1 MPNSLKLKTTVQWIG
16 LIAGPVLA
24 LLLYSQLP
32 YAYPNGAGEQ
42 VAFSSA
48 GRATMALA
56 VWMAVWWMTE
66 AVELYAT
73 ALLPLVAL
81 PIAGASPVREA
92 AAPYAHELIFLFM
105 GGFLIALAM
114 QRWGLH
120 KRLALKALRA
130 AGDHPAGIVA
140 CFMGV
145 TAFFSM
151 WVSNTATAVMMLPIA
166 LSIIGLVEQVQPGSM
181 GVGAGNGD
189 RGNDGTEGD
198 STVKGSTG
206 IAGADGTGNGG
217 AGNGGA
223 GDGTRNSGAGN
234 GGSGSKTR
242 PHFALCLLLGIAYAA
257 SIGGIGTIIG
267 TPPNVFLASFI
278 QSSLGEE
285 ISFVRW
291 MGVGLPLVAVFL
303 PLTWLLLTRVLYPVR
318 GVRIEGSREVTEK
331 VYRALGAMSR
341 GEKAVLAIFLLAA
354 LSWITRPL
362 LVQVQIGAIHPLAG
376 LSDPVIAMLA
386 ALALFVV
393 PVDVKRRVF
402 VMNWETAVKLP
413 WGILLLFGGGLSL
426 AAAIRANGVGEYIGH
441 QLAFLSGIPT
451 LLLVMAVIALVI
463 FLTELTSNTATTAT
477 FIPILAALAP
487 VFDLHPY
494 MLIVPAAIAASCA
507 FMLPVATPPNAIIFG
522 SGHVTIQQMIR
533 AGFWLN
539 LTGVVLITVLVYTV
553 MMRML
558 GV

>member
-1 MPNSLKLKTTVQWIG
+1 MPH
-16 LIAGPVLA
+16 
-24 LLLYSQLP
+24 
-32 YAYPNGAGEQ
+32 AYPNSAGET
-42 VAFSSA
+42 VAFSNA
-48 GRATMALA
+48 GRATTALA

-81 PIAGASPVREA
+81 PMTGAASVRAA

-114 QRWGLH
+114 QRWELH
-120 KRLALKALRA
+120 RRLALRALRT

-166 LSIIGLVEQVQPGSM
+166 LSIITLVEQVEPGST
-181 GVGAGNGD
+181 A
-189 RGNDGTEGD
+189 
-198 STVKGSTG
+198 
-206 IAGADGTGNGG
+206 
-217 AGNGGA
+217 
-223 GDGTRNSGAGN
+223 N
-234 GGSGSKTR
+234 GGSGTKTR

-303 PLTWLLLTRVLYPVR
+303 PLAWLMLTRVLYPLR
-318 GVRIEGSREVTEK
+318 GERIEGSGEVTERA
-331 VYRALGAMSR
+331 YRELGAMSR
-341 GEKAVLAIFLLAA
+341 GERIVLAVFVLAA

-362 LVQVQIGAIHPLAG
+362 LVRVQIGDMHPLAG
-376 LSDPVIAMLA
+376 LSDPVIAMVA
-386 ALALFVV
+386 ALVLFVV

-402 VMNWETAVKLP
+402 VMNWETALKIP
-413 WGILLLFGGGLSL
+413 WGILLLFGG
-426 AAAIRANGVGEYIGH
+426 RAQPGGGHPDQRRGGVHRAPAGD
-441 QLAFLSGIPT
+441 
-451 LLLVMAVIALVI
+451 LVRHALRC
-463 FLTELTSNTATTAT
+463 SSSW
-477 FIPILAALAP
+477 P
-487 VFDLHPY
+487 
-494 MLIVPAAIAASCA
+494 S
-507 FMLPVATPPNAIIFG
+507 
-522 SGHVTIQQMIR
+522 SR
-533 AGFWLN
+533 S
-539 LTGVVLITVLVYTV
+539 
-553 MMRML
+553 
-558 GV
+558 

>member
-1 MPNSLKLKTTVQWIG
+1 MFKTTIQWIG
-16 LIAGPVLA
+16 LIAGPVLSI
-24 LLLYSQLP
+24 LLYSLLP
-32 YAYPNGAGEQ
+32 HAYPNSAGET
-42 VAFSSA
+42 VEFSNA
-48 GRATMALA
+48 GRATTALA

-81 PIAGASPVREA
+81 PMSGAASVRAA

-120 KRLALKALRA
+120 RRLALRALRA

-166 LSIIGLVEQVQPGSM
+166 LSIISLVEQVEPG
-181 GVGAGNGD
+181 
-189 RGNDGTEGD
+189 T
-198 STVKGSTG
+198 
-206 IAGADGTGNGG
+206 
-217 AGNGGA
+217 
-223 GDGTRNSGAGN
+223 
-234 GGSGSKTR
+234 KTR

-267 TPPNVFLASFI
+267 TPPNVFLASYI
-278 QSSLGEE
+278 HSSLGEE

-303 PLTWLLLTRVLYPVR
+303 PLAWLMLTRVLYPLR
-318 GVRIEGSREVTEK
+318 GERIEGSRDVTERA
-331 VYRALGAMSR
+331 YRELGVMSR
-341 GEKAVLAIFLLAA
+341 GERIVLVVFLLAA

-362 LVQVQIGAIHPLAG
+362 LVNVRIGDMHPLAG
-376 LSDPVIAMLA
+376 LSDPVIAMVA
-386 ALALFVV
+386 ALVLFVV
-393 PVDVKRRVF
+393 PVDVRRRVF
-402 VMNWETAVKLP
+402 VMNWETALKLP

-426 AAAIRANGVGEYIGH
+426 AAAIRVNGVGEYIGH
-441 QLAFLSGIPT
+441 QLAFLSGIPV

-487 VFDLHPY
+487 VFDLHPF

-507 FMLPVATPPNAIIFG
+507 FMLPVATPPNAIVFG

-539 LTGVVLITVLVYTV
+539 LSGVVLITLLVYTV

>member
-1 MPNSLKLKTTVQWIG
+1 
-16 LIAGPVLA
+16 
-24 LLLYSQLP
+24 
-32 YAYPNGAGEQ
+32 
-42 VAFSSA
+42 
-48 GRATMALA
+48 
-56 VWMAVWWMTE
+56 
-66 AVELYAT
+66 
-73 ALLPLVAL
+73 
-81 PIAGASPVREA
+81 
-92 AAPYAHELIFLFM
+92 
-105 GGFLIALAM
+105 
-114 QRWGLH
+114 
-120 KRLALKALRA
+120 
-130 AGDHPAGIVA
+130 
-140 CFMGV
+140 
-145 TAFFSM
+145 
-151 WVSNTATAVMMLPIA
+151 
-166 LSIIGLVEQVQPGSM
+166 
-181 GVGAGNGD
+181 
-189 RGNDGTEGD
+189 
-198 STVKGSTG
+198 
-206 IAGADGTGNGG
+206 
-217 AGNGGA
+217 
-223 GDGTRNSGAGN
+223 
-234 GGSGSKTR
+234 
-242 PHFALCLLLGIAYAA
+242 
-257 SIGGIGTIIG
+257 
-267 TPPNVFLASFI
+267 
-278 QSSLGEE
+278 
-285 ISFVRW
+285 

-303 PLTWLLLTRVLYPVR
+303 PLTWLMLTRVLYPVR

-331 VYRALGAMSR
+331 AYRDLGAMSR
-341 GEKAVLAIFLLAA
+341 GERVVLTVFLLAA
-354 LSWITRPL
+354 LSWIARPL
-362 LVQVQIGAIHPLAG
+362 LVQVQIGGIHPLAG
-376 LSDPVIAMLA
+376 LSDPVIAMVA

-477 FIPILAALAP
+477 FIPILAALSP

-539 LTGVVLITVLVYTV
+539 LTGVVLITLLVYTV

>member
-1 MPNSLKLKTTVQWIG
+1 MKTTNLKTTIQWIG
-16 LIAGPVLA
+16 LIAGPLLA

-32 YAYPNGAGEQ
+32 HAYPNGTGEI
-42 VAFSSA
+42 VEFSSA

-56 VWMAVWWMTE
+56 AWMAVWWMTE

-73 ALLPLVAL
+73 ALIPLVAL
-81 PIAGASPVREA
+81 PMTGASAVREA

-120 KRLALKALRA
+120 KRLALKALRE

-166 LSIIGLVEQVQPGSM
+166 LSIIGLVEQVEPGSM

-189 RGNDGTEGD
+189 RGNDEAEGGG
-198 STVKGSTG
+198 TVKS
-206 IAGADGTGNGG
+206 D
-217 AGNGGA
+217 AGNG
-223 GDGTRNSGAGN
+223 DT
-234 GGSGSKTR
+234 GSKTR

-303 PLTWLLLTRVLYPVR
+303 PLTWLMLTRVLYPVR
-318 GVRIEGSREVTEK
+318 GMRIEGSREVTEK
-331 VYRALGAMSR
+331 AYRELGAMSR
-341 GEKAVLAIFLLAA
+341 GEKVVLVVFLLAA

-362 LVQVQIGAIHPLAG
+362 LVHVQVGDLHPLAG

-393 PVDVKRRVF
+393 PVDVKQRVF

-477 FIPILAALAP
+477 FIPILAALSP

-539 LTGVVLITVLVYTV
+539 LLGVVLITLLVYTV

>member
-1 MPNSLKLKTTVQWIG
+1 
-16 LIAGPVLA
+16 
-24 LLLYSQLP
+24 
-32 YAYPNGAGEQ
+32 
-42 VAFSSA
+42 
-48 GRATMALA
+48 MAI
-56 VWMAVWWMTE
+56 WWMTE

-81 PIAGASPVREA
+81 PITGAAPVREA

-120 KRLALKALRA
+120 RRLALKALRA

-145 TAFFSM
+145 TAFLSM

-166 LSIIGLVEQVQPGSM
+166 LSIINLVDRDEPGS
-181 GVGAGNGD
+181 ASD
-189 RGNDGTEGD
+189 AE
-198 STVKGSTG
+198 
-206 IAGADGTGNGG
+206 GTG
-217 AGNGGA
+217 
-223 GDGTRNSGAGN
+223 T
-234 GGSGSKTR
+234 SGSKATSN
-242 PHFALCLLLGIAYAA
+242 FALCLLLGIAYAA

-267 TPPNVFLASFI
+267 TPPNVFLASYI
-278 QSSLGEE
+278 QSNLGQE

-291 MGVGLPLVAVFL
+291 MGVGLPLVAIFL
-303 PLTWLLLTRVLYPVR
+303 PLTWLMLTRVLYPVR
-318 GVRIEGSREVTEK
+318 TTRIEGSGEVTEAA
-331 VYRALGAMSR
+331 YRELGSMSR
-341 GEKAVLAIFLLAA
+341 GEKLVLVVFLFAAVT
-354 LSWITRPL
+354 WITRPV
-362 LVQVQIGAIHPLAG
+362 LVQIQFGDFQPLAG
-376 LSDPVIAMLA
+376 LSDPVIAMIA
-386 ALALFVV
+386 ALMLFVV

-402 VMNWETAVKLP
+402 VMNWETAVKIP

-426 AAAIRANGVGEYIGH
+426 AAAIRVNHVGEYIGH
-441 QLAFLSGIPT
+441 HLGILSGIPT

-487 VFDLHPY
+487 VFDLHPF

-507 FMLPVATPPNAIIFG
+507 FMLPVATPPNAIVFG
-522 SGHVTIQQMIR
+522 SGHVTIHQMIR
-533 AGFWLN
+533 AGLWLN
-539 LTGVVLITVLVYTV
+539 LIGVVLITVLAYT
-553 MMRML
+553 MIMWIL

>member
-1 MPNSLKLKTTVQWIG
+1 MRSHISTNPKTLKTTIQWIG
-16 LIAGPVLA
+16 LIAGPALA
-24 LLLYSQLP
+24 LLLYSLLP
-32 YAYPNGAGEQ
+32 HAYPNSAGET
-42 VAFSSA
+42 VEFSNA
-48 GRATMALA
+48 GRATTALA

-81 PIAGASPVREA
+81 PMTGAASVRAA

-120 KRLALKALRA
+120 RRMALRALRA

-166 LSIIGLVEQVQPGSM
+166 LSIISLVEQVEPG
-181 GVGAGNGD
+181 
-189 RGNDGTEGD
+189 T
-198 STVKGSTG
+198 
-206 IAGADGTGNGG
+206 
-217 AGNGGA
+217 
-223 GDGTRNSGAGN
+223 
-234 GGSGSKTR
+234 KTR
-242 PHFALCLLLGIAYAA
+242 PHFALCLLLGIAYSA

-267 TPPNVFLASFI
+267 TPPNVFLASYI
-278 QSSLGEE
+278 QSSLGQE

-303 PLTWLLLTRVLYPVR
+303 PLAWLMLTRVLYPLR
-318 GVRIEGSREVTEK
+318 GERIEGSRAVTERA
-331 VYRALGAMSR
+331 YRELGAMSR
-341 GEKAVLAIFLLAA
+341 GERVVLAVFLLAA
-354 LSWITRPL
+354 VSWIARPL
-362 LVQVQIGAIHPLAG
+362 LMRVQIGDLHPLAG
-376 LSDPVIAMLA
+376 LSDPVIAMVA
-386 ALALFVV
+386 ALILFVV

-402 VMNWETAVKLP
+402 VMNWETALKLP

-426 AAAIRANGVGEYIGH
+426 AAAIRVNGVGEYIGH
-441 QLAFLSGIPT
+441 QLGILSGIPVM
-451 LLLVMAVIALVI
+451 LLVMAVIALVI

-487 VFDLHPY
+487 VFDLHPF

-507 FMLPVATPPNAIIFG
+507 FMLPVATPPNAIVFG

-539 LTGVVLITVLVYTV
+539 LAGVVLITLLVYTV

>member
-1 MPNSLKLKTTVQWIG
+1 MNSLKLKTTVQWIG

-32 YAYPNGAGEQ
+32 GAYPNSAGEQ

-48 GRATMALA
+48 ARATMALA
-56 VWMAVWWMTE
+56 AWMAVWWMTE

-81 PIAGASPVREA
+81 PMAGASAVREA

-120 KRLALKALRA
+120 RRLALRALRA

-166 LSIIGLVEQVQPGSM
+166 LSIIGLVEQVEPGSV
-181 GVGAGNGD
+181 VGGGGNSGDGNG
-189 RGNDGTEGD
+189 
-198 STVKGSTG
+198 GS
-206 IAGADGTGNGG
+206 GNGG
-217 AGNGGA
+217 AGNVA
-223 GDGTRNSGAGN
+223 TGT
-234 GGSGSKTR
+234 KTR

-303 PLTWLLLTRVLYPVR
+303 PLTWLMLTRVLYPVR

-331 VYRALGAMSR
+331 AYRDLGAMSR
-341 GEKAVLAIFLLAA
+341 GERVVLAVFLLAA
-354 LSWITRPL
+354 LSWIARPL
-362 LVQVQIGAIHPLAG
+362 LVQVQIGGFHPLAG
-376 LSDPVIAMLA
+376 LSDPVIAMVA

-477 FIPILAALAP
+477 FIPILAALSP

-539 LTGVVLITVLVYTV
+539 LTGVVLITLLVYTV

>member
-1 MPNSLKLKTTVQWIG
+1 M
-16 LIAGPVLA
+16 
-24 LLLYSQLP
+24 
-32 YAYPNGAGEQ
+32 GE
-42 VAFSSA
+42 VIAFSNA

-81 PIAGASPVREA
+81 PMTGAASVRAA

-120 KRLALKALRA
+120 RRLALRALRA

-166 LSIIGLVEQVQPGSM
+166 LSIIALVEQVEPGSVA
-181 GVGAGNGD
+181 GGSGNG
-189 RGNDGTEGD
+189 GTE
-198 STVKGSTG
+198 SGSG
-206 IAGADGTGNGG
+206 NGGTGNGG
-217 AGNGGA
+217 
-223 GDGTRNSGAGN
+223 SGPKA
-234 GGSGSKTR
+234 R

-278 QSSLGEE
+278 QSSLGQE

-303 PLTWLLLTRVLYPVR
+303 PLVWLMLTRVLYPLR
-318 GVRIEGSREVTEK
+318 GERIEGSSEVTERA
-331 VYRALGAMSR
+331 YRELGAMSR
-341 GEKAVLAIFLLAA
+341 GERVVLAVFLLAA
-354 LSWITRPL
+354 LSWIARPL
-362 LVQVQIGAIHPLAG
+362 LIRVQIGDMHPLAG
-376 LSDPVIAMLA
+376 LSDPVIAMVA
-386 ALALFVV
+386 ALVLFVV

-402 VMNWETAVKLP
+402 VMNWETALKLP

-426 AAAIRANGVGEYIGH
+426 AAAIRVNGVGEYIGH
-441 QLAFLSGIPT
+441 QLGILSGVPA

-487 VFDLHPY
+487 VFDLHPF

-539 LTGVVLITVLVYTV
+539 LMGVVLITMLVYTV

>member
-1 MPNSLKLKTTVQWIG
+1 MGGRLSNSNLKTTIQWIG
-16 LIAGPVLA
+16 LIAGPVVA
-24 LLLYSQLP
+24 ILLYSQLP
-32 YAYPNGAGEQ
+32 LVYMSGTGEV
-42 VAFSSA
+42 VAFSNA
-48 GRATMALA
+48 GRATTALA
-56 VWMAVWWMTE
+56 AWMAIWWMTE

-81 PIAGASPVREA
+81 PMAGASPVREA

-120 KRLALKALRA
+120 RRMALMALRA

-166 LSIIGLVEQVQPGSM
+166 LSIIGLVEQVEPGSVA
-181 GVGAGNGD
+181 GGADN
-189 RGNDGTEGD
+189 D
-198 STVKGSTG
+198 STGKRGP
-206 IAGADGTGNGG
+206 
-217 AGNGGA
+217 
-223 GDGTRNSGAGN
+223 
-234 GGSGSKTR
+234 GSKTR

-278 QSSLGEE
+278 QSNLGQE

-291 MGVGLPLVAVFL
+291 MGVGVPLVAVFL
-303 PLTWLLLTRVLYPVR
+303 PLTWLMLTRVLYPLR
-318 GVRIEGSREVTEK
+318 TVRIEGSRQVTEK
-331 VYRALGAMSR
+331 AYRELGAMSR
-341 GEKAVLAIFLLAA
+341 GEGVVLAVFLLAA
-354 LSWITRPL
+354 LSWIARPL
-362 LVQVQIGAIHPLAG
+362 LVEVQIGGLNPLAG
-376 LSDPVIAMLA
+376 LSDPVIAMVA

-393 PVDVKRRVF
+393 PVDMKRRIF
-402 VMNWETAVKLP
+402 VMNWETTVKLP

-426 AAAIRANGVGEYIGH
+426 AAAIRANGVGEFIGH

-463 FLTELTSNTATTAT
+463 YLTELTSNTATTAT

-487 VFDLHPY
+487 VFDLHPF

-539 LTGVVLITVLVYTV
+539 LMGVVLITMLVYTV

-558 GV
+558 GG

>member
-1 MPNSLKLKTTVQWIG
+1 MKSLKLKTTVQWIG

-24 LLLYSQLP
+24 LLLYSLLP
-32 YAYPNGAGEQ
+32 HAYTNSEGEPIE
-42 VAFSSA
+42 FSNA

-56 VWMAVWWMTE
+56 AWMAIWWMTE

-81 PIAGASPVREA
+81 PMSGASPVREA

-120 KRLALKALRA
+120 RRLALRALRA

-166 LSIIGLVEQVQPGSM
+166 LSIIGLVEQVEPGS
-181 GVGAGNGD
+181 VG
-189 RGNDGTEGD
+189 
-198 STVKGSTG
+198 
-206 IAGADGTGNGG
+206 GG
-217 AGNGGA
+217 AGNGGRGNGGA
-223 GDGTRNSGAGN
+223 SGTVNAGN
-234 GGSGSKTR
+234 GSTGNGESRTKTR

-278 QSSLGEE
+278 QSSLGQE

-303 PLTWLLLTRVLYPVR
+303 PLTWLMLTRVLYPVR
-318 GVRIEGSREVTEK
+318 GERIEGSSEVTE
-331 VYRALGAMSR
+331 RAYQELGAMSR
-341 GEKAVLAIFLLAA
+341 GERAVLVVFLLAA

-362 LVQVQIGAIHPLAG
+362 LVRVQVGDLHPLAG
-376 LSDPVIAMLA
+376 LSDPVVAMVA

-477 FIPILAALAP
+477 FIPILAALSP

-539 LTGVVLITVLVYTV
+539 LLGVVLITVLVYTV

>member
-1 MPNSLKLKTTVQWIG
+1 MESLNLKTTIQWIG
-16 LIAGPVLA
+16 LVAGPVLA
-24 LLLYSQLP
+24 VLLYSLLP
-32 YAYPNGAGEQ
+32 HAYPNSAGETIE
-42 VAFSSA
+42 FSNA

-56 VWMAVWWMTE
+56 VWMAIWWMTE

-81 PIAGASPVREA
+81 PMTGAASVRAA

-120 KRLALKALRA
+120 RRLALRALRA

-166 LSIIGLVEQVQPGSM
+166 LSIISLVEQVEPGSM
-181 GVGAGNGD
+181 VG
-189 RGNDGTEGD
+189 
-198 STVKGSTG
+198 GSG
-206 IAGADGTGNGG
+206 SG
-217 AGNGGA
+217 
-223 GDGTRNSGAGN
+223 GAGN
-234 GGSGSKTR
+234 GGSGGGGTGSVDSGTRTR

-278 QSSLGEE
+278 QSSLGQG

-303 PLTWLLLTRVLYPVR
+303 PLVWLMLTRVLYPLR
-318 GVRIEGSREVTEK
+318 GERIEGSREVTERA
-331 VYRALGAMSR
+331 YRELGVMSR
-341 GEKAVLAIFLLAA
+341 GERVVLAVFLLAA
-354 LSWITRPL
+354 VSWIARPL
-362 LVQVQIGAIHPLAG
+362 LVQVEIGGLHPLAG
-376 LSDPVIAMLA
+376 LSDPVIAMVA
-386 ALALFVV
+386 ALVLFVV

-402 VMNWETAVKLP
+402 VMNWETALKLP

-426 AAAIRANGVGEYIGH
+426 AAAIRVNGVGEYIGH
-441 QLAFLSGIPT
+441 QLGILSGIPV
-451 LLLVMAVIALVI
+451 LLLVIAVIALVI

-487 VFDLHPY
+487 VFDLHPF

-539 LTGVVLITVLVYTV
+539 LLGVILITVLVYTV

>member
-1 MPNSLKLKTTVQWIG
+1 MEPLKLKTTVQWIG
-16 LIAGPVLA
+16 LIAGPLLA
-24 LLLYSQLP
+24 VLLYSLLP
-32 YAYPNGAGEQ
+32 HAYPNSAGET
-42 VAFSSA
+42 VAFSNA

-56 VWMAVWWMTE
+56 AWMAVWWMTE

-73 ALLPLVAL
+73 ALLPLVTL
-81 PIAGASPVREA
+81 PMTGAASVREA

-120 KRLALKALRA
+120 RRLALKALRA

-145 TAFFSM
+145 TSFFSM

-166 LSIIGLVEQVQPGSM
+166 LSIIALVEQVEPGSV
-181 GVGAGNGD
+181 VGSSGD
-189 RGNDGTEGD
+189 DG
-198 STVKGSTG
+198 S
-206 IAGADGTGNGG
+206 GNGG
-217 AGNGGA
+217 LGDNGA
-223 GDGTRNSGAGN
+223 ENDGPGT
-234 GGSGSKTR
+234 KTR

-303 PLTWLLLTRVLYPVR
+303 PLTWLMLTRVLYPLR
-318 GVRIEGSREVTEK
+318 GERIEGSRAVTERA
-331 VYRALGAMSR
+331 YRELGAMSR
-341 GEKAVLAIFLLAA
+341 GERVVLAVFLLAA
-354 LSWITRPL
+354 VSWITRPL
-362 LVQVQIGAIHPLAG
+362 LVRIQIGDLYPLAG
-376 LSDPVIAMLA
+376 LSDPVIAMVA
-386 ALALFVV
+386 ALVLFVV
-393 PVDVKRRVF
+393 PVEVKRRVF
-402 VMNWETAVKLP
+402 GMNWETAVKLP

-426 AAAIRANGVGEYIGH
+426 AAAIRVNGVGDYIGH

-451 LLLVMAVIALVI
+451 LLLAMAVIALVI

-477 FIPILAALAP
+477 FIPILAALSP

-494 MLIVPAAIAASCA
+494 TLIVPAAIAASCA

-539 LTGVVLITVLVYTV
+539 LLGVVLITVLLYTV

>member
-1 MPNSLKLKTTVQWIG
+1 MGRRADTPVRSLQLKTTIQWIG
-16 LIAGPVLA
+16 LIAGPALA
-24 LLLYSQLP
+24 LLLYGLLP
-32 YAYPNGAGEQ
+32 HAYPNSAGET
-42 VAFSSA
+42 VEFSNA

-56 VWMAVWWMTE
+56 AWMAVWWMTE

-81 PIAGASPVREA
+81 PMTGAASVRAA

-120 KRLALKALRA
+120 RRLALRALRA

-166 LSIIGLVEQVQPGSM
+166 LSIISLVEQVEPGTK
-181 GVGAGNGD
+181 A
-189 RGNDGTEGD
+189 
-198 STVKGSTG
+198 
-206 IAGADGTGNGG
+206 
-217 AGNGGA
+217 
-223 GDGTRNSGAGN
+223 
-234 GGSGSKTR
+234 R

-278 QSSLGEE
+278 QSSLGQE

-303 PLTWLLLTRVLYPVR
+303 PIAWLMLTRVLYPLR
-318 GVRIEGSREVTEK
+318 GERIEGSREVTERA
-331 VYRALGAMSR
+331 YRELGVMSS
-341 GEKAVLAIFLLAA
+341 GERVVLVVFLLAA
-354 LSWITRPL
+354 LSWIARPL
-362 LVQVQIGAIHPLAG
+362 LVRVQIGDMHPLAG
-376 LSDPVIAMLA
+376 LSDPVIAMVA
-386 ALALFVV
+386 ALVLFVV

-402 VMNWETAVKLP
+402 VMNWETALKLP

-426 AAAIRANGVGEYIGH
+426 AAAIRINGVGEYIGH
-441 QLAFLSGIPT
+441 QLGILSGIPV

-487 VFDLHPY
+487 VFDLHPF

-507 FMLPVATPPNAIIFG
+507 FMLPVATPPNAIVFG

-539 LTGVVLITVLVYTV
+539 LLGVILITVLAYTV

>member
-1 MPNSLKLKTTVQWIG
+1 MSGT
-16 LIAGPVLA
+16 
-24 LLLYSQLP
+24 
-32 YAYPNGAGEQ
+32 GEV
-42 VAFSSA
+42 VAFSNA
-48 GRATMALA
+48 GRATAALA

-81 PIAGASPVREA
+81 PMTGAAPVRAA

-120 KRLALKALRA
+120 RRLALRALRA

-140 CFMGV
+140 CFMGI

-166 LSIIGLVEQVQPGSM
+166 LSIIALVEQVESGSVA
-181 GVGAGNGD
+181 GGSGDGGPESGSGNG
-189 RGNDGTEGD
+189 
-198 STVKGSTG
+198 
-206 IAGADGTGNGG
+206 GTGNGG
-217 AGNGGA
+217 
-223 GDGTRNSGAGN
+223 SGPKA
-234 GGSGSKTR
+234 R
-242 PHFALCLLLGIAYAA
+242 PNFALCLLLGIAYAA

-278 QSSLGEE
+278 QSSLGQE

-303 PLTWLLLTRVLYPVR
+303 PLVWLMLTRVFYPLR
-318 GVRIEGSREVTEK
+318 GERIEGSGEVTERA
-331 VYRALGAMSR
+331 YRELGAMSR
-341 GEKAVLAIFLLAA
+341 GERVVLAVFLLAA
-354 LSWITRPL
+354 LSWIVRPL
-362 LVQVQIGAIHPLAG
+362 LIRVQIGDMHPLAG
-376 LSDPVIAMLA
+376 LSDPVIAMVA

-426 AAAIRANGVGEYIGH
+426 AAAIRVNGVGEYIGH
-441 QLAFLSGIPT
+441 QLGILSGVPA

-487 VFDLHPY
+487 VFDLHPF

-539 LTGVVLITVLVYTV
+539 LMGVVLITVLAYTV

>member
-1 MPNSLKLKTTVQWIG
+1 MKSLQLKTTIQWIG
-16 LIAGPVLA
+16 LIAGPALA
-24 LLLYSQLP
+24 LLLYGLLP
-32 YAYPNGAGEQ
+32 HAYPNSAGET
-42 VAFSSA
+42 VEFSNA

-56 VWMAVWWMTE
+56 AWMAVWWMTE

-81 PIAGASPVREA
+81 PMTGAASVRAA

-120 KRLALKALRA
+120 RRLALMALRT

-166 LSIIGLVEQVQPGSM
+166 LSIISLVEQVEPGSM
-181 GVGAGNGD
+181 GG
-189 RGNDGTEGD
+189 
-198 STVKGSTG
+198 
-206 IAGADGTGNGG
+206 GTGNGG
-217 AGNGGA
+217 
-223 GDGTRNSGAGN
+223 T
-234 GGSGSKTR
+234 GSGGTGDDGPGTKAR

-278 QSSLGEE
+278 QSSLGQE

-303 PLTWLLLTRVLYPVR
+303 PLVWLMLTRVLYPLR
-318 GVRIEGSREVTEK
+318 GERIEGSRAVTERA
-331 VYRALGAMSR
+331 YRELGVMSR
-341 GEKAVLAIFLLAA
+341 GEGVVLAVFLLAA
-354 LSWITRPL
+354 ASWITRPL
-362 LVQVQIGAIHPLAG
+362 LMRVQIGDMHPLAG
-376 LSDPVIAMLA
+376 LSDPVIAMVA
-386 ALALFVV
+386 ALVLFVV

-402 VMNWETAVKLP
+402 VMNWETALKIP

-426 AAAIRANGVGEYIGH
+426 AAAIRVNGVGEYIGH
-441 QLAFLSGIPT
+441 QLGILSGIPV

-487 VFDLHPY
+487 VFDLHPF

-507 FMLPVATPPNAIIFG
+507 FMLPVATPPNAIVFG

-539 LTGVVLITVLVYTV
+539 LLGVILITVLVYTV

>member
-1 MPNSLKLKTTVQWIG
+1 
-16 LIAGPVLA
+16 
-24 LLLYSQLP
+24 
-32 YAYPNGAGEQ
+32 
-42 VAFSSA
+42 
-48 GRATMALA
+48 
-56 VWMAVWWMTE
+56 MAVWWMTE

-73 ALLPLVAL
+73 ALLPLVAM
-81 PIAGASPVREA
+81 PMTGAATVRAA

-120 KRLALKALRA
+120 RRLALRALRA

-166 LSIIGLVEQVQPGSM
+166 LSIIALVEQVEPGSVA
-181 GVGAGNGD
+181 GGSGDGGPGNGG
-189 RGNDGTEGD
+189 GNG
-198 STVKGSTG
+198 
-206 IAGADGTGNGG
+206 GTGNSDP
-217 AGNGGA
+217 A
-223 GDGTRNSGAGN
+223 
-234 GGSGSKTR
+234 SKAR

-278 QSSLGEE
+278 QSSLGQE

-303 PLTWLLLTRVLYPVR
+303 PLVWLMLTRVIYPLR
-318 GVRIEGSREVTEK
+318 GERIEGSSEVTERA
-331 VYRALGAMSR
+331 YRELGAMSR
-341 GEKAVLAIFLLAA
+341 GERVVLAVFLLAA
-354 LSWITRPL
+354 LSWIARPL
-362 LVQVQIGAIHPLAG
+362 LIRVQIGDMHPLAG
-376 LSDPVIAMLA
+376 LSDPVIAMVA
-386 ALALFVV
+386 ALVLFVV

-402 VMNWETAVKLP
+402 VMNWETALKLP

-426 AAAIRANGVGEYIGH
+426 AAAIRVNGVGEYIGH
-441 QLAFLSGIPT
+441 QLGILSGVPA

-487 VFDLHPY
+487 VFDLHPF

-507 FMLPVATPPNAIIFG
+507 FMLPVATPPNAIVFG

-539 LTGVVLITVLVYTV
+539 LMGVVLITVLVYTV

>member
-1 MPNSLKLKTTVQWIG
+1 MNPQNLKTTVQWIG
-16 LIAGPVLA
+16 LVAGPLLA
-24 LLLYSQLP
+24 FLLYSQLP
-32 YAYPNGAGEQ
+32 HAYANSSGETIE
-42 VAFSSA
+42 FSNA

-81 PIAGASPVREA
+81 PMTGASAVREA

-166 LSIIGLVEQVQPGSM
+166 LSIIGLVEQVEPGSM
-181 GVGAGNGD
+181 GVGAGND
-189 RGNDGTEGD
+189 D
-198 STVKGSTG
+198 KGK
-206 IAGADGTGNGG
+206 DG
-217 AGNGGA
+217 AGY
-223 GDGTRNSGAGN
+223 

-278 QSSLGEE
+278 QSNLGEE

-318 GVRIEGSREVTEK
+318 GMRIEGSREVTERA
-331 VYRALGAMSR
+331 YRELGAMSR
-341 GEKAVLAIFLLAA
+341 GEKAVLVVFLLAA
-354 LSWITRPL
+354 LSWIARPV
-362 LVQVQIGAIHPLAG
+362 LVQVQIGGLQPLAG
-376 LSDPVIAMLA
+376 LSDPVIAMVA

-451 LLLVMAVIALVI
+451 LLFVMAVIALVI

-477 FIPILAALAP
+477 FIPILAALSP

-494 MLIVPAAIAASCA
+494 MLIVPAAVAASCA

-539 LTGVVLITVLVYTV
+539 LTGVVLITLLVYTV

>member
-1 MPNSLKLKTTVQWIG
+1 MESLKLKTTVQWIG

-24 LLLYSQLP
+24 VLLYSQLP
-32 YAYPNGAGEQ
+32 HAYTNSAGETI
-42 VAFSSA
+42 AFSNA

-56 VWMAVWWMTE
+56 AWMAVWWMTE

-81 PIAGASPVREA
+81 PMTGAAPVRSA

-120 KRLALKALRA
+120 RRLALKALRA

-166 LSIIGLVEQVQPGSM
+166 LSIIALVEQVEPGSVGG
-181 GVGAGNGD
+181 GV
-189 RGNDGTEGD
+189 
-198 STVKGSTG
+198 
-206 IAGADGTGNGG
+206 
-217 AGNGGA
+217 
-223 GDGTRNSGAGN
+223 GN
-234 GGSGSKTR
+234 GGSGNGGTGDSGFGTKTR

-303 PLTWLLLTRVLYPVR
+303 PLTWLMLTRVLYPVR
-318 GVRIEGSREVTEK
+318 GVRIEGSRAVTEK
-331 VYRALGAMSR
+331 AYRELGAMSR
-341 GEKAVLAIFLLAA
+341 GERVVLAVFLLAA
-354 LSWITRPL
+354 LSWIARPV
-362 LVQVQIGAIHPLAG
+362 LVQVQIGGMHPLAG
-376 LSDPVIAMLA
+376 LSDPVIAMVA
-386 ALALFVV
+386 ALTLFVV

-441 QLAFLSGIPT
+441 QLAFLSGVPT

-477 FIPILAALAP
+477 FIPILAALSP

-539 LTGVVLITVLVYTV
+539 LLGVILITLLVYTV

>member
-1 MPNSLKLKTTVQWIG
+1 MQWIG
-16 LIAGPVLA
+16 LIAGPLLA

-32 YAYPNGAGEQ
+32 HAYPNSAGEV
-42 VAFSSA
+42 VAFSNA

-56 VWMAVWWMTE
+56 AWMAIWWMTE

-81 PIAGASPVREA
+81 PMSGASPVREA

-120 KRLALKALRA
+120 RRLALRALRA

-166 LSIIGLVEQVQPGSM
+166 LSIIGLVEQVEPGSV
-181 GVGAGNGD
+181 GGGAGNGG
-189 RGNDGTEGD
+189 RGNG
-198 STVKGSTG
+198 
-206 IAGADGTGNGG
+206 GTGNGG
-217 AGNGGA
+217 AGDGGSDQ
-223 GDGTRNSGAGN
+223 GGSGN
-234 GGSGSKTR
+234 GGTGNGSAGNVVSETKTR

-278 QSSLGEE
+278 QSNLGQE

-303 PLTWLLLTRVLYPVR
+303 PLTWLMLTRVLYPVR
-318 GVRIEGSREVTEK
+318 GERIEGSSEVTE
-331 VYRALGAMSR
+331 RAYQELGAMSR
-341 GEKAVLAIFLLAA
+341 GERAVLVVFLLAA

-362 LVQVQIGAIHPLAG
+362 LVRVQVGDLHPLAG
-376 LSDPVIAMLA
+376 LSDPVIAMVA

-441 QLAFLSGIPT
+441 QLAFLSGVPT

-477 FIPILAALAP
+477 FIPILAALSP

-539 LTGVVLITVLVYTV
+539 LLGVVLITVLVYTV

>member
-1 MPNSLKLKTTVQWIG
+1 M
-16 LIAGPVLA
+16 LA
-24 LLLYSQLP
+24 VLLYSLVP
-32 YAYPNGAGEQ
+32 HSYPNSEGETI
-42 VAFSSA
+42 AFSND
-48 GRATMALA
+48 GRATTALA
-56 VWMAVWWMTE
+56 VWMAIWWMTE

-81 PIAGASPVREA
+81 PMTGAATVRTA

-120 KRLALKALRA
+120 RRLALRALRT

-166 LSIIGLVEQVQPGSM
+166 LSIIGLVEQVEPGSVE
-181 GVGAGNGD
+181 G
-189 RGNDGTEGD
+189 GTVSDEP
-198 STVKGSTG
+198 
-206 IAGADGTGNGG
+206 
-217 AGNGGA
+217 
-223 GDGTRNSGAGN
+223 
-234 GGSGSKTR
+234 GSKTR

-278 QSSLGEE
+278 QSSLGQE

-303 PLTWLLLTRVLYPVR
+303 PLTWLMLTRVLYPLR
-318 GVRIEGSREVTEK
+318 GERIEGSREVTEAA
-331 VYRALGAMSR
+331 YRELGAMSR
-341 GEKAVLAIFLLAA
+341 GEKVVLAVFLLAA
-354 LSWITRPL
+354 VAWITRPV
-362 LVQVQIGAIHPLAG
+362 LVQIEIGDLYPLAG
-376 LSDPVIAMLA
+376 LSDPVIAMVA
-386 ALALFVV
+386 ALVLFVV

-426 AAAIRANGVGEYIGH
+426 AAAIRVNGVGEYIGH
-441 QLAFLSGIPT
+441 QLGILAGIPT
-451 LLLVMAVIALVI
+451 VLLVMAVIALVI

-477 FIPILAALAP
+477 FIPILAALAV
-487 VFDLHPY
+487 VFDLHPF

-507 FMLPVATPPNAIIFG
+507 FMLPVATPPNAIVFG
-522 SGHVTIQQMIR
+522 SGQVTIQQMIR
-533 AGFWLN
+533 AGLWLN
-539 LTGVVLITVLVYTV
+539 LIGVALITVLAYT
-553 MMRML
+553 MMMWML